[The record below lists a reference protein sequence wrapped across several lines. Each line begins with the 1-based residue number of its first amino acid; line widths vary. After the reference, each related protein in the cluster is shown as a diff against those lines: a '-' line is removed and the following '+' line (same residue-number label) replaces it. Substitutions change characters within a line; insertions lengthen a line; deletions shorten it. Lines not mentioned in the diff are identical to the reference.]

1 MLGRSDALREVFKA
15 IGAVSATRAAVLIRG
30 ESGTGKELVARAI
43 HKASADAAQ
52 PFVPVNCSA
61 FATELLESELFGHAR
76 GSFTGAVADRM
87 GRFELAG
94 SGTLFLDEIGELSAA
109 MQVKLLRVLQ
119 DRVFE
124 RVGDARP
131 LRLEAR
137 VVAATHRDLARMV
150 REGAF
155 REDLYYRL
163 RVVELIVPPLRERKE
178 DIPVLV
184 TGLLPR
190 LNRSLRTGVRFVS
203 QEAME
208 LLQRHSWPGNVRELE
223 NALTGACVA
232 AKGEMLAVEHLPP
245 LLGPEGAEQGP
256 ASQRGGGPASQGP
269 ASQRGLLPGARR
281 GGPVPVMPAVAAG
294 EGPAD
299 EALLSLWEVERNHV
313 VRVLAVTAWNK
324 RRACEILQ
332 ITRPTLDRKIKDFGL
347 EKPATARGD
356 A

>member
-1 MLGRSDALREVFKA
+1 
-15 IGAVSATRAAVLIRG
+15 
-30 ESGTGKELVARAI
+30 
-43 HKASADAAQ
+43 
-52 PFVPVNCSA
+52 
-61 FATELLESELFGHAR
+61 
-76 GSFTGAVADRM
+76 M

-94 SGTLFLDEIGELSAA
+94 SGTLFLDEIGELSAS

-150 REGAF
+150 REGSF

-190 LNRSLRTGVRFVS
+190 LNRNLRTAVRFVS
-203 QEAME
+203 REAME
-208 LLQRHSWPGNVRELE
+208 LLQQHSWPGNVRELE

-232 AKGEMLAVEHLPP
+232 AKGEMLSIEHLPP
-245 LLGPEGAEQGP
+245 LLG
-256 ASQRGGGPASQGP
+256 ASGDGGGPASQGP
-269 ASQRGLLPGARR
+269 ASRGGAGPASQRGGAPGPTPSGARR
-281 GGPVPVMPAVAAG
+281 GGPVPVMPASAG
-294 EGPAD
+294 EGAAD
-299 EALLSLWEVERNHV
+299 EALLPLWEVERNHV
-313 VRVLAVTAWNK
+313 ARVLVVAAWNK